1 MVSEALPRNP
11 WAVDTP
17 AKRLLFHTVRVETEM
32 ADGGS
37 GTGTAFVVSH
47 VHARGRTAFVV
58 TNRHLVDDVV
68 RGSLVFALAHQGQP
82 LLGSRFEVR
91 IDEFS
96 EAWHRHPDPAVDLA
110 VLPLQPLLDAAAAQG
125 APLYV
130 EPIDSAALADA
141 ERLQRLDALEEVW
154 FVGYPSGVWDQVNAL
169 PILRRGTTA
178 TPPGVDFE
186 GRAEFLIDAAVYPG
200 SSGSP
205 VFVRAADG
213 SGLWLAGVV
222 AAVFF
227 REESLRLS
235 PAPVP
240 ASTSLQAT
248 GSEMIDLGL
257 VIKAQ
262 AVRELLHDYLR
273 HWQG

>member
-68 RGSLVFALAHQGQP
+68 RGSLVF
-82 LLGSRFEVR
+82 
-91 IDEFS
+91 
-96 EAWHRHPDPAVDLA
+96 
-110 VLPLQPLLDAAAAQG
+110 
-125 APLYV
+125 
-130 EPIDSAALADA
+130 
-141 ERLQRLDALEEVW
+141 
-154 FVGYPSGVWDQVNAL
+154 
-169 PILRRGTTA
+169 
-178 TPPGVDFE
+178 
-186 GRAEFLIDAAVYPG
+186 
-200 SSGSP
+200 
-205 VFVRAADG
+205 VRAADG
-213 SGLWLAGVV
+213 SSLWLAGVV

-240 ASTSLQAT
+240 ARTSLQAT

-262 AVRELLHDYLR
+262 TVRELLHDYLR

>member
-1 MVSEALPRNP
+1 MTAERLPFS
-11 WAVDTP
+11 VDTP
-17 AKRLLFHTVRVETEM
+17 AKRLLFHTVRVQTELVG
-32 ADGGS
+32 GGS
-37 GTGTAFVVSH
+37 GTGTAFVVEH

-68 RGSLVFALAHQGQP
+68 HGSLVFTCAQDGQP
-82 LLGSRFEVR
+82 RLGSRFEVR
-91 IDEFS
+91 IDEFG
-96 EAWHRHPDPAVDLA
+96 EAWHRHPDPTIDLA
-110 VLPLQPLLDAAAAQG
+110 VLPLAPLLQAAAAQG
-125 APLYV
+125 AALYV
-130 EPIDSAALADA
+130 QPIATERLADA
-141 ERLQRLDALEEVW
+141 ERLAALDALEEVW

-178 TPPGVDFE
+178 TPPAVDFE
-186 GRAEFLIDAAVYPG
+186 GAPQFLIDAAVYPG

-227 REESLRLS
+227 REESLRLT
-235 PAPVP
+235 PQPVP
-240 ASTSLQAT
+240 ASTALEAV
-248 GSEMIDLGL
+248 GAEMIDLGL
-257 VIKAQ
+257 VVKAQ

>member
-1 MVSEALPRNP
+1 MTAAPTP
-11 WAVDTP
+11 FDVDTP

-37 GTGTAFVVSH
+37 GTGTAFVVEH

-68 RGSLVFALAHQGQP
+68 SGSLVFAIARDGLP

-91 IDEFS
+91 IDEFG
-96 EAWHRHPDPAVDLA
+96 EAWHRHPDADIDLA
-110 VLPLQPLLDAAAAQG
+110 VLPLQPLLQAAAAQG
-125 APLYV
+125 AQLYV
-130 EPIDSAALADA
+130 QPIASDRLAGPQELA
-141 ERLQRLDALEEVW
+141 RLDALEEVW

-178 TPPGVDFE
+178 TPPAVDFE
-186 GRAEFLIDAAVYPG
+186 GRPQFLVDAAVYPG

-227 REESLRLS
+227 REESLRLT
-235 PAPVP
+235 PQPVP
-240 ASTSLQAT
+240 ASTALQALGT
-248 GSEMIDLGL
+248 EMIDLGL
-257 VIKAQ
+257 VVKAQ